1 MSKSWKE
8 INKEKAIFWKTHI
21 DQWTE
26 SCLSQREYCRQNGLR
41 PNRFTYWKIIIGKPN
56 RPTELVQVSVPTHF
70 CQAGLKLNIGRE
82 LQVEIPN
89 GFKKETL
96 EQVLSVLKAVQ

>member
-21 DQWTE
+21 HQWSE
-26 SCLSQREYCRQNGLR
+26 SRLSQREYCHQNDLR
-41 PNRFTYWKIIIGKPN
+41 PNRFTYWKIKFGKIN
-56 RPTELVQVSVPTHF
+56 RPTELVQVPVPTHF
-70 CQAGLKLNIGRE
+70 CKAGLKLNIGRE
-82 LQVEIPN
+82 LQVEIPD